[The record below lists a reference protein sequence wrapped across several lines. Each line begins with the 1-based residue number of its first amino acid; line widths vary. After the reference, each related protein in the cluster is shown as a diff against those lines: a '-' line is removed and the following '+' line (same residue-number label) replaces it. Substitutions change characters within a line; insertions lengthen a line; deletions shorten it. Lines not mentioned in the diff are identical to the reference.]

1 MKFLIFNAI
10 VFCSLGYL
18 LTSSP
23 NQNFNQWFVDKKD
36 KMVNLSKED
45 YIKKMKSAVSKNNHD
60 KEVENKFNSLSSIKT
75 KKDHAE
81 KMQSAIKSAK
91 NNKDL
96 KIKNKK
102 LEDELLEIKE
112 ELSKIKRK
120 KEQNNFSQLE
130 DSQKNINNNK
140 KAIPKKPLQ
149 NNQDVKR
156 EIQELANKFNQKN
169 VLADEKTK
177 NFEKNNFLSPEER
190 SQALAEL
197 ITDLQIYSIKGIIN

>member
-60 KEVENKFNSLSSIKT
+60 KEVENKFNSLSSSKT

-81 KMQSAIKSAK
+81 KIQSAIKSAK

-130 DSQKNINNNK
+130 DSQKNTNNNK
-140 KAIPKKPLQ
+140 KAIPKKPLR

-169 VLADEKTK
+169 ILADEKTK

>member
-36 KMVNLSKED
+36 KMANLSKED
-45 YIKKMKSAVSKNNHD
+45 YINKMKSAVSKNNHD
-60 KEVENKFNSLSSIKT
+60 KEVENKFNSLSSSKT

-81 KMQSAIKSAK
+81 KIQNVIKSAK

-102 LEDELLEIKE
+102 LEDELLEVKE
-112 ELSKIKRK
+112 ELNKIKRK

-130 DSQKNINNNK
+130 DSQKNTNNNK

>member
-60 KEVENKFNSLSSIKT
+60 KEVENKFNSLSSSKT

-81 KMQSAIKSAK
+81 KIQNAIKSAK

-102 LEDELLEIKE
+102 LEDELLKIKE

>member
-36 KMVNLSKED
+36 KMVSLSKED

-60 KEVENKFNSLSSIKT
+60 KEVENKFNSLSSSKT

-81 KMQSAIKSAK
+81 KIQNAIKSAK

>member
-60 KEVENKFNSLSSIKT
+60 KEVENKFNSLSSSKT

-81 KMQSAIKSAK
+81 KIQSAIKSAK

-130 DSQKNINNNK
+130 DSQKNTNNNK

>member
-60 KEVENKFNSLSSIKT
+60 KEVENKFNSLSSSKT

-81 KMQSAIKSAK
+81 KIQNVIKSAK

-112 ELSKIKRK
+112 ELNKIKRK
-120 KEQNNFSQLE
+120 KEQNNYSQLE
-130 DSQKNINNNK
+130 DSQKNTNNNK

-156 EIQELANKFNQKN
+156 EIQELANKFKQNEI
-169 VLADEKTK
+169 LANEKTK

>member
-36 KMVNLSKED
+36 KMVSLSKED

-60 KEVENKFNSLSSIKT
+60 KEVENKFNSLSSSKT

-81 KMQSAIKSAK
+81 KIQNAIKSAK

-169 VLADEKTK
+169 VLVDEKTK

>member
-60 KEVENKFNSLSSIKT
+60 KEVENKFNSLSSSKT

-81 KMQSAIKSAK
+81 KIQNAIKSAK

-120 KEQNNFSQLE
+120 KDQNNFSQLE

>member
-60 KEVENKFNSLSSIKT
+60 KEVENKFNSLSSSKT

-81 KMQSAIKSAK
+81 KIQSAIKSAK

>member
-60 KEVENKFNSLSSIKT
+60 KEVENKFNSLSSSKT

-81 KMQSAIKSAK
+81 KIQNAIKSAK

-130 DSQKNINNNK
+130 DSQKNTNNNK
-140 KAIPKKPLQ
+140 KAIPKKSLP

>member
-60 KEVENKFNSLSSIKT
+60 KELENKFNLLSSSKT

-81 KMQSAIKSAK
+81 KIQSAIKSAK

-130 DSQKNINNNK
+130 DSQKNTNNNK

>member
-60 KEVENKFNSLSSIKT
+60 KEVENKFNSLSSSKT

-81 KMQSAIKSAK
+81 KIQNAIKSAK

-130 DSQKNINNNK
+130 DSQKNTNNNK

>member
-45 YIKKMKSAVSKNNHD
+45 YINKMKSAVSKNNHD
-60 KEVENKFNSLSSIKT
+60 KEVENKFNSLSSSKT

-81 KMQSAIKSAK
+81 KIQNAIKSAK

-120 KEQNNFSQLE
+120 KDQNNFSQLE

-156 EIQELANKFNQKN
+156 EIQELANKFNQEN

>member
-60 KEVENKFNSLSSIKT
+60 KEVENKFNSLSSSKT

-81 KMQSAIKSAK
+81 KIQNAIKSAK

-130 DSQKNINNNK
+130 DSQKNTNNNK

-197 ITDLQIYSIKGIIN
+197 ITDLQLYSIKGIIN

>member
-60 KEVENKFNSLSSIKT
+60 KEVENKFNSLSSSKT

-81 KMQSAIKSAK
+81 KIQNAIKSAK

-130 DSQKNINNNK
+130 ESQKNTNNNK